1 MINSVTYYI
10 KRLALLYYL
19 QCGTYFTYRG
29 GRWDFRFCGFGQF
42 WFGVSVFALK
52 NCSFSVLVSCV
63 VCGFSPINLVFGF
76 RFLPTMMAVVWI
88 FLRNAFHGFAKE
100 VTPHS
105 RAITQGSI

>member
-1 MINSVTYYI
+1 MVRT
-10 KRLALLYYL
+10 LLTEE
-19 QCGTYFTYRG
+19 GVGIF
-29 GRWDFRFCGFGQF
+29 GFAHLVSF
-42 WFGVSVFALK
+42 DSEFSVFALK